1 MYKNA
6 KPLFL
11 ICETPLHVGSG
22 SDLGIV
28 DLPIQ
33 RERHTNFPKIEASSL
48 KGALREAFESA
59 FKSKTFTNLN
69 DNDVKI
75 HRVFGFDDG
84 SLSPTQISQLKTH
97 FKNSKD
103 DEQTQF
109 SGALSLTD
117 ARLLLF
123 PVKSLYGV
131 FAWITCPRV
140 IKKFIADLALAGIT
154 IPFSGDVNFD
164 NEKDKTTSKA
174 EILKTNNQK
183 KQAYLEEFVFTLN
196 QDTANGNVN
205 KLAEWLKDNLFSATD
220 TSYWATKIEKDI
232 VVLDDNDFRDFVTLA
247 TEVVTRTKIDNNTG
261 TVQTG
266 ALFTEEYLPA
276 ESVLYSLAMFSDE
289 FRNDTN
295 KLKAKKENT
304 NEADGVLEFFESGL
318 TANENIVQ
326 VGGNATLGKGIV
338 RTKFINS
345 QQTGLQEQQNESKN
359 L

>member
-59 FKSKTFTNLN
+59 FKSEATH
-69 DNDVKI
+69 DNRLKV
-75 HRVFGFDDG
+75 HRAFGYDKDG
-84 SLSPTQISQLKTH
+84 IL
-97 FKNSKD
+97 SKD
-103 DEQTQF
+103 KTNIDAFFGNDTQF
-109 SGALSLTD
+109 SGALALTD

-140 IKKFIADLALAGIT
+140 IKKFMADLGLSCTSLPFLYDEKKGIT
-154 IPFSGDVNFD
+154 PNRVPNTSRSLFD
-164 NEKDKTTSKA
+164 KENR
-174 EILKTNNQK
+174 I
-183 KQAYLEEFVFTLN
+183 YLEEFVFTAIEPEDKASNLDN
-196 QDTANGNVN
+196 IANWLSEKVFTDMGN
-205 KLAEWLKDNLFSATD
+205 
-220 TSYWATKIEKDI
+220 YWKTKVKTDI

-247 TEVVTRTKIDNNTG
+247 TEVITRTKINNATG
-261 TVQTG
+261 TVQDG
-266 ALFTEEYLPA
+266 ALFSEEYLPA

-289 FRNDTN
+289 FRNDAN
-295 KLKAKKENT
+295 KLKAKKENS
-304 NEADGVLEFFESGL
+304 NDADGVLEFFESGL
-318 TANENIVQ
+318 TANNNIVQ
-326 VGGNATLGKGIV
+326 VGANATLGKGIIK
-338 RTKFINS
+338 TKFVKEVPS
-345 QQTGLQEQQNESKN
+345 V
-359 L
+359 

>member
-6 KPLFL
+6 TPLFL

-59 FKSKTFTNLN
+59 FNTKTFTNLN

-84 SLSPTQISQLKTH
+84 SLSDAQKTQLKSH
-97 FKNSKD
+97 FKNAKNE
-103 DEQTQF
+103 EQTQF
-109 SGALSLTD
+109 SGALALTD

-140 IKKFIADLALAGIT
+140 IKKFIADLGLT
-154 IPFSGDVNFD
+154 DLSVTFSETSSPMVANGSTLLN
-164 NEKDKTTSKA
+164 KTAT
-174 EILKTNNQK
+174 QV
-183 KQAYLEEFVFTLN
+183 QLEEFVF
-196 QDTANGNVN
+196 DVIEEKDAKKIEKTAESNTVN
-205 KLAEWLKDNLFSATD
+205 DLGTWLKNALFGATD

-247 TEVVTRTKIDNNTG
+247 TEVITRIKIDNSTG
-261 TVQTG
+261 TVAQG
-266 ALFTEEYLPA
+266 QLFSEEYLPA
-276 ESVLYSLAMFSDE
+276 ESIMYSLAMFADE
-289 FRNDTN
+289 FRQDDAKDKT
-295 KLKAKKENT
+295 KRKMKAQKEG
-304 NEADGVLEFFESGL
+304 EHEGVLEFFESGL
-318 TANENIVQ
+318 TANQNIVQ
-326 VGGNATLGKGIV
+326 VGANATLGKGIIK
-338 RTKFINS
+338 TKFVT
-345 QQTGLQEQQNESKN
+345 QPTKKEKQNV
-359 L
+359 

>member
-59 FKSKTFTNLN
+59 FKSQTTH
-69 DNDVKI
+69 DNRLKV
-75 HRVFGFDDG
+75 HRAFGYDKDG
-84 SLSPTQISQLKTH
+84 ILKTDKANIDA
-97 FKNSKD
+97 FFGD
-103 DEQTQF
+103 DTQF

-196 QDTANGNVN
+196 QDAANGNVN

-247 TEVVTRTKIDNNTG
+247 TEVITRTKINNETG
-261 TVQTG
+261 TVQDG
-266 ALFTEEYLPA
+266 ALFSEEYLPA
-276 ESVLYSLAMFSDE
+276 ESVMYSLAMFTDE
-289 FRNDTN
+289 FSDKTG
-295 KLKAKKENT
+295 KMTAT
-304 NEADGVLEFFESGL
+304 DMQAFFESGL
-318 TANENIVQ
+318 NDNQNIVQ
-326 VGGNATLGKGIV
+326 VGANATLGKGIV

-345 QQTGLQEQQNESKN
+345 
-359 L
+359 

>member
-1 MYKNA
+1 MYKNV

-59 FKSKTFTNLN
+59 FKSEITHNNRLK
-69 DNDVKI
+69 V
-75 HRVFGFDDG
+75 HRVFGYDKDG
-84 SLSPTQISQLKTH
+84 VFKTD
-97 FKNSKD
+97 KKEV
-103 DEQTQF
+103 DEFFGNDTQF
-109 SGALSLTD
+109 SGALALAD

-140 IKKFIADLALAGIT
+140 IKKFIADLGLAGIT
-154 IPFSGDVNFD
+154 TDFSTVDF
-164 NEKDKTTSKA
+164 EKEKNKTTSKA
-174 EILKTNNQK
+174 EILKNKT
-183 KQAYLEEFVFTLN
+183 QAYLEEFVFTLN
-196 QDTANGNVN
+196 QDSANGNVD

-220 TSYWATKIEKDI
+220 TSYWAAKIEKDI

-247 TEVVTRTKIDNNTG
+247 TEVITRTKIDNSTG

-276 ESVLYSLAMFSDE
+276 ESVMYSLTMFADE
-289 FRNDTN
+289 FS
-295 KLKAKKENT
+295 AKETKMNATEIQT
-304 NEADGVLEFFESGL
+304 FFESGL
-318 TANENIVQ
+318 TANQNIVQ
-326 VGGNATLGKGIV
+326 VGANATLGKGIIK
-338 RTKFINS
+338 TKFVNDTIKK
-345 QQTGLQEQQNESKN
+345 EEKN
-359 L
+359 G

>member
-59 FKSKTFTNLN
+59 FKSQTTH
-69 DNDVKI
+69 DNRLKV
-75 HRVFGFDDG
+75 HRAFGYDKDG
-84 SLSPTQISQLKTH
+84 ILKTDKANIDA
-97 FKNSKD
+97 FFGD
-103 DEQTQF
+103 DTQF

-247 TEVVTRTKIDNNTG
+247 TEVITRTKINNETG
-261 TVQTG
+261 TVQDG
-266 ALFTEEYLPA
+266 ALFSEEYLPA
-276 ESVLYSLAMFSDE
+276 ESVMYSLAMFTDE
-289 FRNDTN
+289 FSDKTG
-295 KLKAKKENT
+295 KMTAT
-304 NEADGVLEFFESGL
+304 DMQAFFESGL
-318 TANENIVQ
+318 NDNQNIVQ
-326 VGGNATLGKGIV
+326 VGANATLGKGIV

-345 QQTGLQEQQNESKN
+345 
-359 L
+359 

>member
-59 FKSKTFTNLN
+59 FKSETTH
-69 DNDVKI
+69 DNRLKV
-75 HRVFGFDDG
+75 HRAFGYDKDG
-84 SLSPTQISQLKTH
+84 ILKTDKANIDA
-97 FKNSKD
+97 FFGD
-103 DEQTQF
+103 DTQF

-140 IKKFIADLALAGIT
+140 IKKFIADLELAGMKNVVQEI
-154 IPFSGDVNFD
+154 N
-164 NEKDKTTSKA
+164 TSKVS
-174 EILKTNNQK
+174 IGK
-183 KQAYLEEFVFTLN
+183 KSTIENGNKIYLEEFVFQN
-196 QDTANGNVN
+196 PDKKQEID
-205 KLAEWLKDNLFSATD
+205 KLGEWLAANVFDGIDK
-220 TSYWATKIEKDI
+220 YWQEKIKTDI
-232 VVLDDNDFRDFVTLA
+232 VVLGDNDFRDFVTLA
-247 TEVVTRTKIDNNTG
+247 TEVITRTKINNETG

-266 ALFTEEYLPA
+266 ALFSEEYLPA
-276 ESVLYSLAMFSDE
+276 ESILYCLAMFADE
-289 FRNDTN
+289 FSDKTG
-295 KLKAKKENT
+295 KMTAT
-304 NEADGVLEFFESGL
+304 DMQAFFESGL
-318 TANENIVQ
+318 NANKNIVQ

-345 QQTGLQEQQNESKN
+345 
-359 L
+359 